1 LVAIYVAINILKFF
15 NNYYWRYIGS
25 EVARDLSVILY
36 NRITR
41 SSLKDYRK
49 ISTGEY
55 VSRLAIDCDKFANYA
70 LGFSSEVI
78 LGIIRLTI
86 QSIVLFLL
94 SPHLLIALLLIVP
107 LYFLFYKRHVNALAD
122 TAEMERKVWGDFVNS
137 LTEFLGCILYIRE
150 RNAVEFTKRILSKR
164 LKSQL
169 YFRRKVLKTIG
180 VNELIRSI
188 LNEITPLTLLTISSY
203 LIFNESLSVGSL
215 LSFITYP
222 KIFTQNV
229 NVLFYRLLRLSTIKP
244 HARRIYELIEIQ
256 TREKNGFKLDKVE
269 LIELKNI
276 SFSYGNEKVLA
287 NINLSIKNGE
297 NVAIVGR
304 SGGWKNYIS
313 VNISWIIKARY
324 WRSTCKWIRN
334 Q

>member
-1 LVAIYVAINILKFF
+1 MVAIYVAIDILKFF

-188 LNEITPLTLLTISSY
+188 LNEITPLTLLTI
-203 LIFNESLSVGSL
+203 
-215 LSFITYP
+215 
-222 KIFTQNV
+222 
-229 NVLFYRLLRLSTIKP
+229 
-244 HARRIYELIEIQ
+244 
-256 TREKNGFKLDKVE
+256 
-269 LIELKNI
+269 
-276 SFSYGNEKVLA
+276 
-287 NINLSIKNGE
+287 
-297 NVAIVGR
+297 GR
-304 SGGWKNYIS
+304 SGVGKTTLALILAGLLKPDTGEVLVNGLEINRYRDSDLRRKIAYVPQNPPLLTMSLRENITFGNRIS
-313 VNISWIIKARY
+313 EEELMKILEVAGISELAILL
-324 WRSTCKWIRN
+324 
-334 Q
+334 